1 MEHTI
6 AALATSPISGGVA
19 VVRISGQTAYEVA
32 SKLFVPANAN
42 KKIQDA
48 KGYTAMYGHF
58 VYKGKQLDEVVALC
72 FREPRSYTGEDVVE
86 LQCHG
91 GEAVSNAILRACF
104 EYGAQPAHAGEYTK
118 RAFLS
123 GRISLTEAEA
133 VMDIINAGSRKSLQ
147 AASSAM
153 QGALYNEIKKTR
165 EALLV
170 IAGHI
175 SAYTDYPEEDVE
187 ELQTYALI
195 GILTQ
200 EKQRLQLLINSYDK
214 AAVLKRGIK
223 TAIVGSPNV
232 GKSTLLNLLSGF
244 ERAIVTPIAG
254 TTRDIVEQEVFLG
267 GVRLILA
274 DTAGIRSTKD
284 EIEAEGIRRSQKQME
299 NADLIIAVFDASA
312 METQNDI
319 DLAIKCNGKR
329 ALCVLNKT
337 DLDKQFNIDKISQY
351 FEKIITIS
359 AKERGF
365 INIIEEAIEQ
375 LCTVDIDTDAPMI
388 ANERQLYEAKKAFSA
403 VEDALSAA
411 IGGVTLD
418 AIGVCID
425 DAMHALYSL
434 TGENA
439 TADIIDE
446 VFSKFCVGK

>member
-6 AALATSPISGGVA
+6 AALATPPMVGGVA

-32 SKLFVPANAN
+32 SRLFRPADKSKKLEN
-42 KKIQDA
+42 A

-58 VYKGKQLDEVVALC
+58 VHNGQCLDEVVALC
-72 FREPRSYTGEDVVE
+72 FRAPKSYTGEDVVE

-91 GEAVSNAILRACF
+91 GEAVSNALLRACF
-104 EYGAQPAHAGEYTK
+104 ESGAQPAQAGEFTK

-133 VMDIINAGSRKSLQ
+133 VMDIINAGSKKSMQ
-147 AASSAM
+147 AASAAM
-153 QGALYNEIKKTR
+153 QGALYSEIKKTKD
-165 EALLV
+165 ALL
-170 IAGHI
+170 ILAGHI

-187 ELQTYALI
+187 ELKQEALI
-195 GILTQ
+195 NVLSK
-200 EKQRLQLLINSYDK
+200 ENKRLQALVSSYDK

-284 EIEAEGIRRSQKQME
+284 EIEAEGIRRSLSQME
-299 NADLIIAVFDASA
+299 NADLIIAVFDASI
-312 METQNDI
+312 TQTQSDI
-319 DLAIKCNGKR
+319 ELAKKCKDKK

-337 DLDKQFNIDKISQY
+337 DLKQMFNINEISA
-351 FEKIITIS
+351 FFSKVITIS
-359 AKERGF
+359 AKQRQF
-365 INIIEEAIEQ
+365 IDVIEEAIEQ
-375 LCTVDIDTDAPMI
+375 LCSVDIDTDAPMI
-388 ANERQLYEAKKAFSA
+388 ANERQLFEAKRAQEA
-403 VEDALSAA
+403 LAEALSAA
-411 IGGVTLD
+411 EQGVTLD
-418 AIGVCID
+418 AVGVCID
-425 DAMHALYSL
+425 DALNALYSL
-434 TGENA
+434 SGENA